1 MPDRRY
7 PADAPALRRA
17 LDSLYAGGRSSVG
30 SGAFVST
37 VGRTALLSSDALKSA
52 VSTYTSTTTY
62 PRGPFG
68 DQLKLVSQLLAA
80 GLPPRL
86 FHLTLGGFD
95 THSNQKPQHR
105 SLLGQLAEGIT
116 ALLDDAE
123 AHGFADRITL
133 MTYSEFGRRA
143 AENASAGTD
152 HGAGSVLFLAG
163 QGVAGGLHG
172 TPCDLASLANGD
184 VPVSVDFRS
193 VYASVLR
200 DWLSVAPEIV
210 LGSRVAP
217 LPLFRT

>member
-1 MPDRRY
+1 
-7 PADAPALRRA
+7 
-17 LDSLYAGGRSSVG
+17 
-30 SGAFVST
+30 
-37 VGRTALLSSDALKSA
+37 
-52 VSTYTSTTTY
+52 
-62 PRGPFG
+62 
-68 DQLKLVSQLLAA
+68 
-80 GLPPRL
+80 
-86 FHLTLGGFD
+86 
-95 THSNQKPQHR
+95 
-105 SLLGQLAEGIT
+105 
-116 ALLDDAE
+116 
-123 AHGFADRITL
+123 